1 MHSAPLQKQKLPP
14 LVPGYPLIGN
24 SIELA
29 AEPIQFW
36 VQAAQKYG
44 PAYRVRYPTAP
55 NGEMIVLAGLEANR
69 IATRQGHLFS
79 NRQYFHRLAKE
90 TGTENYMCT
99 MDGADH
105 AHFRKVMKPA
115 LSREILTPI
124 VPELLRMVEQETAT
138 WQEGEIFSAM
148 DRLQRITVD
157 GLAYAAGG
165 CPMQDGEYKELC
177 RFSKFFIGAGAA
189 GWPSFLL
196 KMPFYKKAKDA
207 VHGFL
212 KNMLSDHT
220 RRKPGAERR
229 ADILDIVLQ
238 ARYPN
243 GNPFNEADLL
253 ANAHLPYANGITY
266 TGRIGGFLLYE
277 LFQRP
282 EVLGRLVAEIDAG
295 YANGTPTMRELRK
308 MTFLRSCVKEILRYR
323 PIAPAVPRYVVET
336 FEFGGYTIPAGSFV
350 FFAICVP
357 HFDSRYFADPF
368 TFDPDRYLPPRSEAM
383 RSSAYAAYG
392 LGTHACLS
400 IGLVETITMITMAG
414 VLRSVELSL
423 HPADCKLRVVV
434 NPMPGPGNVQL
445 RVESK
450 RTHARRPAMVADD
463 VETALTGIGLSKD
476 ELNTFASAVRRR
488 YFDGGTVIINEGDQA
503 EAFYVVTDGEVRIS
517 KNKQDG
523 VPHDLATIGPGGYF
537 GEIGLLHGIPRTA
550 TVTASAGGVSVLEIG
565 RDLFMHMAAEHDM
578 VSDEIAEI
586 ARRRIMANQFA
597 DAIPTLQSA
606 ALAKVSSHLVRE
618 SFGPQEVVIR
628 QGDDPENFY
637 VIVSGSAE
645 VVNHHPGGDDI
656 VLGMLGPGDYFGE
669 IGLLKNRP
677 RMATVRAIGNL
688 EVLSLPREHFLAL
701 QDEDHRTGQSIAEKA
716 LQRLLATA

>member
-1 MHSAPLQKQKLPP
+1 M
-14 LVPGYPLIGN
+14 IGN

-29 AEPIQFW
+29 AEPVQFW

-44 PAYRVRYPTAP
+44 CAYRVRYPTAP
-55 NGEMIVLAGLEANR
+55 DGEMIVLAGLEANR

-115 LSREILTPI
+115 LSREILSPI
-124 VPELLRMVEQETAT
+124 VPELLQMVEQEAVK
-138 WQEGEIFSAM
+138 WHDGEIFSAL

-157 GLAYAAGG
+157 GVAYAAGG
-165 CPMQDGEYKELC
+165 CPMEQADYKELC

-196 KMPFYKKAKDA
+196 KMPFYKRAKDA

-212 KNMLSDHT
+212 KKMLADHT
-220 RRKPGAERR
+220 RQKPGTQRR

-238 ARYPN
+238 AKYPD
-243 GNPFNEADLL
+243 GTPFNEADLL

-277 LFQRP
+277 LFHRP
-282 EVLGRLVAEIDAG
+282 EVLDRLVAEIDAA
-295 YANGTPTMRELRK
+295 YSAGTPTMRELRK
-308 MTFLRSCVKEILRYR
+308 MTLLRSCVKEILRYR

-336 FEFGGYTIPAGSFV
+336 FEFEGYTIPAGSFV

-357 HFDSRYFADPF
+357 HFDSRYFVDPF

-392 LGTHACLS
+392 LGSHACLS

-414 VLRSVELSL
+414 VLRTVELSL
-423 HPADCKLRVVV
+423 HPENCKLRVVV

-445 RVESK
+445 LVKSK
-450 RTHARRPAMVADD
+450 RKHVVRSAIVADD
-463 VETALTGIGLSKD
+463 VETALTGFGLSKD
-476 ELNTFASAVRRR
+476 EMNKFGNAVRRR
-488 YFDGGTVIINEGDQA
+488 SFSGGTAIIHEGDPA
-503 EAFYVVTDGEVRIS
+503 DAFYVVTEGAVEVSRKKPDGSDQR
-517 KNKQDG
+517 
-523 VPHDLATIGPGGYF
+523 LAVIGPSGYF

-550 TVTASAGGVSVLEIG
+550 SVAASPAGVSVLEIA
-565 RDLFMHMAAEHDM
+565 RDLFMYMATEHDM

-586 ARRRIMANQFA
+586 ARRRVMANQFA
-597 DAIPTLQSA
+597 GAIPTLEPK
-606 ALAKVSSHLVRE
+606 ALAKVSSHLTRE
-618 SFGPQEVVIR
+618 SFTPNEIVIR

-637 VIVSGSAE
+637 VIVSGNAE

-656 VLGMLGPGDYFGE
+656 LLGTLGPGDYFGE
-669 IGLLKNRP
+669 IGLLKNQP
-677 RMATVRAIGNL
+677 RMATVRAIENL
-688 EVLSLPREHFLAL
+688 EVLSLPREHFEAL
-701 QDEDHRTGQSIAEKA
+701 KDTDHRTAQSIAEKA
-716 LQRLLATA
+716 LQRLLAS